1 MADITLSSGQCY
13 LYEIGTAQ
21 KEIALDTER
30 LWTIFH
36 TGKDA
41 AGAASTVDV
50 FFQCDGNNA
59 VASYASALGKL
70 VIQEGFSFPVPPGVS
85 SIKGLTASGSVALQ
99 FIGSEKFTQHRI
111 G

>member
-13 LYEIGTAQ
+13 LYEIGTDQ

-41 AGAASTVDV
+41 AGAASTGEV

-59 VASYASALGKL
+59 TATYASALGKL
-70 VIQEGFSFPVPPGVS
+70 VIQSGLCVPVPPGVS
-85 SIKGLTASGSVALQ
+85 SIKGKTASGNVALQ